1 MKRIFTLFL
10 LVCAM
15 ACMPYYL
22 MAGESNV
29 TVTVHFL
36 YPSSWSTVKAYAY
49 FGSGNSATKLLGD
62 WGGTEAT
69 ATTSDDWT
77 AKKETLNGVSI
88 ASWKITVPQDKLSD
102 TKVIFNDGGSNQYP
116 ASGQDGFAVEDNGYY
131 NTTGLDKTFDIA
143 YEVVATLDGKTVI
156 LPMTASRKRNSTE
169 YDYQKWTVG
178 FKDEALPGVKDSEVK
193 VYVRGKNKPNVQ
205 FRPTNDNSTFGNN
218 CSYLSSVTNTSM
230 TGYYNEAYTTENS
243 SNCFVIKK
251 GSGVSYTIG
260 LNTGAK
266 VDRSV
271 NQSNNNISYAIAAN
285 SVSLYVNKSIDALYC
300 GMYNASGTGY
310 KNTSTVS
317 KKADLEDYYMLGYVN
332 DANTYQSTKST
343 ALKMSKRIYLNP
355 IDNSVVDSIVYSG
368 IVKKSANQSST
379 YKNLYFS
386 FLPASVFD
394 DTNRNATPES
404 SYASNSI
411 WNYVVRPQLQDEY
424 DASALSG
431 AVAVSG
437 CISSGDNMVCNG
449 EQSLN
454 PLVDDSYNYYVIHLN
469 TTTSTYRIELVKDVD
484 VVIPQSG
491 IRTFCSPLNLKLP
504 EGYKAYAAHDFEASK
519 ENTSYNGQSNG
530 TVKLRSL
537 KYIPESEPVVL
548 IYSNTLTE
556 AITQHFE
563 VLTSADETVTLT
575 DTPEEWWSKNYS
587 DETYA
592 NYLVASLYGLTI
604 ENGTYVMTED
614 GKYDYKTRH
623 FALNQFSKTKYYKEH
638 YADATDKPADYWGFF
653 RAAGNVKAGYA
664 YLCLPADKLDFNGQ
678 ITDNVKENT
687 DDANAQS
694 KVTLSFDINP
704 WSDSTTGI
712 SELQNSVR
720 NDDAYYTLQG
730 IKVTHPT
737 NGIYIYKGKKVK
749 K

>member
-1 MKRIFTLFL
+1 M

-15 ACMPYYL
+15 VCMPYHL
-22 MAGESNV
+22 MAEETN
-29 TVTVHFL
+29 VTVHFL
-36 YPSSWSTVKAYAY
+36 YPSSWNTVKAYAY
-49 FGSGNSATKLLGD
+49 YGSGNSATKLLGD
-62 WGGTEAT
+62 WPGTEAT
-69 ATTSDDWT
+69 ATTSDEWT
-77 AKKETLNGVSI
+77 AKKETVNGVRI
-88 ASWKITVPQDKLSD
+88 ASWKITVPQDKLSE

-131 NTTGLDKTFDIA
+131 NTTGLVKTFDTA
-143 YEVVATLDGKTVI
+143 YEVVATYDGKTVI

-178 FKDEALPGVKDSEVK
+178 FKDEALPGVKDNGVK
-193 VYVRGKNKPNVQ
+193 IYVRGKNTYVQ
-205 FRPTNDNSTFGNN
+205 FRPANDNSTFGNN
-218 CSYLSSVTNTSM
+218 CSYLSSVNYTSM
-230 TGYYNEAYTTENS
+230 TGYYNEAYTTGNS
-243 SNCFVIKK
+243 SNCFIVKK

-266 VDRSV
+266 VERSV
-271 NQSNNNISYAIAAN
+271 NQQNNNVSYAIAAN

-300 GMYNASGTGY
+300 EMYNSSSSSLSY
-310 KNTSTVS
+310 KNTSTVN
-317 KKADLEDYYMLGYVN
+317 KKADLEDFYMLGYVN
-332 DANTYQSTKST
+332 DANTYQSTKVT

-386 FLPASVFD
+386 FLPSSVFD
-394 DTNRNATPES
+394 DTNRNGTTES
-404 SYASNSI
+404 SYDSKSI

-437 CISSGDNMVCNG
+437 YISSGDNMVCNG

-469 TTTSTYRIELVKDVD
+469 TTTSTYRIELVKDENMD
-484 VVIPQSG
+484 VVIPKSG
-491 IRTFCSPLNLKLP
+491 IRTFCSTLNLKLP
-504 EGYKAYAAHDFEASK
+504 EGYKAYAAHDFEAST
-519 ENTSYNGQSNG
+519 ENTSYNGKSNG
-530 TVKLRSL
+530 TVQLRSL

-556 AITQHFE
+556 ATTQKFE
-563 VLTSADETVTLT
+563 VLTSADESVTLT
-575 DTPEEWWSKNYS
+575 DTPEEWWSKSYNG
-587 DETYA
+587 ETYA

-623 FALNQFSKTKYYKEH
+623 FALNQFSKTKYYKENYTH
-638 YADATDKPADYWGFF
+638 VADSEKPSDYWGFF
-653 RAAGNVKAGYA
+653 RAAGTVKAGYA
-664 YLCLPADKLDFNGQ
+664 YLRIPSSKLDFNGQ
-678 ITDNVKENT
+678 LTGDVKENT
-687 DDANAQS
+687 DDNSSAARMAI
-694 KVTLSFDINP
+694 SFDIDP
-704 WSDSTTGI
+704 WNGSTTGI
-712 SELQNSVR
+712 SELQNTVR
-720 NDDAYYTLQG
+720 NYDGDDAYYTLQG
-730 IKVTHPT
+730 IKVSHPT
-737 NGIYIYKGKKVK
+737 KGIYIYKGKKVK